1 MNLMVPAMEIMSIGN
16 ELLIGK
22 ICNTNAQWLCKKA
35 TALGVAVKRVTM
47 LPDNIDE
54 TAVAIRETLNRSP
67 QFVITTGGLGP
78 TFDDKTLE
86 TIAKALGRK
95 IEINEE
101 ALKMVKAKYQAYVA
115 NMGSQDFELTEARVK
130 MASFPEGSTPIRNP
144 VGTAPGMQV
153 ELKDTTLLALPG
165 VPHEMEAIFDE
176 TIMPQLRKASNG
188 AAFYDENLYVDIME
202 SSLAPLI
209 EIVMQESPGIY
220 IKSHPQGEE
229 RQPHIELHFSTTSSN
244 AMEAQERL
252 RKAVAKLADLIRSN
266 NGRVYSKEHNSNQ
279 G

>member
-1 MNLMVPAMEIMSIGN
+1 
-16 ELLIGK
+16 
-22 ICNTNAQWLCKKA
+22 
-35 TALGVAVKRVTM
+35 
-47 LPDNIDE
+47 
-54 TAVAIRETLNRSP
+54 
-67 QFVITTGGLGP
+67 
-78 TFDDKTLE
+78 
-86 TIAKALGRK
+86 
-95 IEINEE
+95 
-101 ALKMVKAKYQAYVA
+101 MVKAKYQAYVA
-115 NMGSQDFELTEARVK
+115 NMGSQDVELTEARVK

-153 ELKDTTLLALPG
+153 ELKDTTLIALPG
-165 VPHEMEAIFDE
+165 VPHEMEAIFDG
-176 TIMPQLRKASNG
+176 TILPQLRKASNG

-279 G
+279 GQDI

>member
-1 MNLMVPAMEIMSIGN
+1 MAPKMEILSIGN

-22 ICNTNAQWLCKKA
+22 ISNTNAQWLCKKA
-35 TALGVAVKRVTM
+35 TALGITVSRVTV
-47 LPDNIDE
+47 LPDNINE
-54 TAVAIRETLNRSP
+54 TAEAIKETLKRKP

-86 TIAKALGRK
+86 TIAKALGTK
-95 IEINEE
+95 IEVNEE
-101 ALKMVKAKYQAYVA
+101 ALRMVKEKYQAYTAKSGNQTVH
-115 NMGSQDFELTEARVK
+115 LTKARVK
-130 MASFPEGSTPIRNP
+130 MASLPKGSKPIRNP

-153 ELKDTTLLALPG
+153 EVKDTILISLPG

-188 AAFYDENLYVDIME
+188 AFYDESLYVDIME

-209 EIVMQESPGIY
+209 EIVMRESPGIY

-229 RQPHIELHFSTTSSN
+229 GQPHIELHFSTTSSN
-244 AMEAQERL
+244 AMEAKDRL
-252 RKAVAKLADLIRSN
+252 REAVAKLADLIRKN
-266 NGRVYSKEHNSNQ
+266 NGRVYTKEHSSE
-279 G
+279 